1 MDSRYTEYVL
11 NTWPQCYRQGLPG
24 RQWYRVLVFTYIDWT
39 CLTWTRSYRRRD
51 SLDGNGSTSLCSH
64 ADRRGGRAGTGVR
77 AYGQTDVRA
86 DHDRRTCD
94 LAGWISVYHW
104 CQLGSI
110 VRTRVCVGEP
120 EGACRT
126 SMRK

>member
-24 RQWYRVLVFTYIDWT
+24 RQWYRVLVFTYI
-39 CLTWTRSYRRRD
+39 
-51 SLDGNGSTSLCSH
+51 
-64 ADRRGGRAGTGVR
+64 
-77 AYGQTDVRA
+77 QTDVRA

-104 CQLGSI
+104 CQLGSLMC
-110 VRTRVCVGEP
+110 TR
-120 EGACRT
+120 R
-126 SMRK
+126 MRR